1 MASLCSVILQ
11 LCSKCVFFIWCVP
24 LCEFSVFLTGE
35 GAYEQGRRL
44 AGGPHLLERE
54 VFRTGSSLLG
64 LRADTTH
71 SSCRGPADH
80 TWPVPCSEATGPRRV
95 GLAAESH

>member
-1 MASLCSVILQ
+1 MCVFDLVCLFVNFLCSLLVKEP
-11 LCSKCVFFIWCVP
+11 S
-24 LCEFSVFLTGE
+24 
-35 GAYEQGRRL
+35 EQDRRL
-44 AGGPHLLERE
+44 AGGPYLLERA

-64 LRADTTH
+64 LHADKTH

-80 TWPVPCSEATGPRRV
+80 TWPVSCSEDTGPWRV

>member
-1 MASLCSVILQ
+1 M
-11 LCSKCVFFIWCVP
+11 CVFDLVCLFVNFPCSLPVKEP
-24 LCEFSVFLTGE
+24 S
-35 GAYEQGRRL
+35 EQGRRL
-44 AGGPHLLERE
+44 AGGPYLPERE